1 MLRRLWADEAGFVI
15 SSELVLVAT
24 ILVIGMI
31 VGLTELRNQVV
42 QELADVAIA
51 IGKISQTYSYS
62 SVTGHTA
69 ATAGSAFQDMT
80 DYCDAG
86 GVDTADKEPAGMSVH
101 DAAVATESGTLGWT
115 YNGAA
120 VP

>member
-42 QELADVAIA
+42 QELADVAVA
-51 IGKISQTYSYS
+51 IGRVSQSYSYS
-62 SVTGHTA
+62 SVAGHAA
-69 ATAGSAFQDMT
+69 ATAGSAFADT
-80 DYCDAG
+80 RDFCDED
-86 GVDTADKEPAGMSVH
+86 GVDPAGSS
-101 DAAVATESGTLGWT
+101 AAGIVL
-115 YNGAA
+115 NGATG
-120 VP
+120 VKEGDPLPVWTTPTP